1 MIEHQDTFDLLV
13 NLTGKEWN
21 AIATKVMW
29 LHRVGIVGEW
39 PSVLHNIPDTVS
51 DLESWKA
58 FRNKVNNAR
67 RARARYFSRQK
78 YRIKSTKRKAYMR
91 KYMAQYRHPSID

>member
-29 LHRVGIVGEW
+29 LHRVGIVDEW

-51 DLESWKA
+51 NLESWKA

-91 KYMAQYRHPSID
+91 KYMAQYRQPSID

>member
-1 MIEHQDTFDLLV
+1 MIEHQETFDLL
-13 NLTGKEWN
+13 LSMTGKEWN

-29 LHRVGIVGEW
+29 LHRVGIVDEW

-51 DLESWKA
+51 NLEDWKA

-67 RARARYFSRQK
+67 RARARRISREK
-78 YRIKSTKRKAYMR
+78 YSVRASGRKAYMR
-91 KYMAQYRHPSID
+91 KYMAQYRQPSID